1 MMKCDKSTDEAE
13 RYVSGVQSE
22 AEQAAFEEHF
32 FACED
37 CLLRVQAL
45 QDAVAVLSAERAG
58 ANTGPIPF
66 PGPRVRTLPVKW
78 MALAAMIVVS
88 VLVWRLPREAARPA
102 VEVASSPPQPA
113 ITVAPKPAASEPQ
126 PPGAPAPN
134 FVQESR
140 RLKEEETRFAAASA
154 ITPPPYVS
162 LTTRAESDAVAKNFE
177 AAMEHYSA
185 NRHGRA
191 AEGLRDVVQD
201 APDLAHAQF
210 FLGISEL
217 MIKDDSRARQSLQ
230 QAANTNIQPYADE
243 AHFYLAKA
251 AFRLGDT
258 AGASREA
265 RIAVDREAGPP
276 GEAAR
281 FLAFLEKIQQ

>member
-58 ANTGPIPF
+58 ANAGPMPF

-78 MALAAMIVVS
+78 MALAAMIVLS

-134 FVQESR
+134 SD
-140 RLKEEETRFAAASA
+140 TG
-154 ITPPPYVS
+154 VS
-162 LTTRAESDAVAKNFE
+162 Q
-177 AAMEHYSA
+177 
-185 NRHGRA
+185 
-191 AEGLRDVVQD
+191 AEGGGHTFRCGVRNHATALRFTD
-201 APDLAHAQF
+201 HA
-210 FLGISEL
+210 
-217 MIKDDSRARQSLQ
+217 R
-230 QAANTNIQPYADE
+230 
-243 AHFYLAKA
+243 
-251 AFRLGDT
+251 
-258 AGASREA
+258 
-265 RIAVDREAGPP
+265 
-276 GEAAR
+276 GER
-281 FLAFLEKIQQ
+281 RRCEEF

>member
-1 MMKCDKSTDEAE
+1 MKCDKSIDEAE
-13 RYVSGVQSE
+13 RYVSGTMSE
-22 AEQAAFEEHF
+22 ADQAAFEEHF

-37 CLLRVQAL
+37 CLHSVQAL
-45 QDAVAVLSAERAG
+45 QDTAAVLMAERTAVG
-58 ANTGPIPF
+58 AGPIPF
-66 PGPRVRTLPVKW
+66 PGPRARALPVKW
-78 MALAAMIVVS
+78 MALAAMIVLS
-88 VLVWRLPREAARPA
+88 VFVWRLPREGAAPS
-102 VEVASSPPQPA
+102 VDVASAPPEA
-113 ITVAPKPAASEPQ
+113 AATVAPKSTAPEP
-126 PPGAPAPN
+126 PLPVAPAPN

-140 RLKEEETRFAAASA
+140 RLKEEATRFAAMFA
-154 ITPPPYVS
+154 ITPPPYVA
-162 LTTRAESDAVAKNFE
+162 LTTRAETDGAATNFA

-185 NRHGRA
+185 NRHGQA
-191 AEGLRDVVQD
+191 AEGLRDVVRD

-217 MIKDDSRARQSLQ
+217 MIKDNSRARQSLQ

-258 AGASREA
+258 AAARREA
-265 RIAVDREAGPP
+265 QIAVDLEAGPP

-281 FLAFLEKIQQ
+281 FLAFLQHVQQ